1 MAAQKPL
8 ARRVERIGVSAIRHM
23 ASLGKKTPGAISLG
37 QGIPDTKTPAYI
49 RDGIVKLLNESDTIS
64 KYSLSQGL
72 PELREFVAKD
82 LSKKAG
88 FTVDPE
94 KHVCIT
100 AGAIE
105 ALAIAISTLVEEGD
119 EVILFDPG
127 YPPYIEH
134 IAFAG
139 GKMVLVPLKSKE
151 GWKVDMEKL
160 RSAIT
165 PKTKALIVCNP
176 SNPTGMIMGEAEI
189 AEIARLSEENG
200 FYVISDQ
207 TYEFLVYEG
216 GMPPTFLKYSAI
228 RDKLLIVYSFS
239 KEFSMTG
246 WRAGYLYAP
255 ENVLGQAMKIHDS
268 FILCAP
274 VISQYAALIALTK
287 KPNEDPEGMHAD
299 LKAKRDLVCARL
311 DALSDLFSYT
321 KPKGAYYVFAKFK
334 KTDLNSWDFALKMLN
349 EAKVVCVPG
358 SAFGK
363 MGEGHVRFSY
373 GASKEKLNEA
383 FDRIEKWNR
392 TLTG

>member
-1 MAAQKPL
+1 MATVKKMAA
-8 ARRVERIGVSAIRHM
+8 RVDRIGVSAIRHM

-49 RDGIVKLLNESDTIS
+49 REGIKKLLDESDVIS

-72 PELREFVAKD
+72 PELRDFVAKE
-82 LSKKAG
+82 LSKKGG
-88 FTVDPE
+88 FEISPE

-105 ALAIAISTLVEEGD
+105 ALAVSISTLVEEGD

-139 GKMVLVPLKSKE
+139 GKLVLVPLKAEE

-160 RSAIT
+160 RAAIT
-165 PKTKALIVCNP
+165 PKTKLLIVCNP
-176 SNPTGMIMGEAEI
+176 SNPTGMIMGEDEI
-189 AEIARLSEENG
+189 AEIAKLSEEHG

-216 GMPPTFLKYSAI
+216 GAPPTFLKYPAI
-228 RDKLLIVYSFS
+228 RDRLIIVYSFS

-255 ENVLGQAMKIHDS
+255 EEVLQQAMKVHDA

-274 VISQYAALIALTK
+274 VVSQFGALIALTQ
-287 KPNEDPEGMHAD
+287 KPNDDPEGMHAD
-299 LKAKRDLVCARL
+299 LKEKRDLVCARL
-311 DALSDLFSYT
+311 DALNDLFSYT

-334 KTDLNSWDFALKMLN
+334 KTNLNSWDFALKMLN

-363 MGEGHVRFSY
+363 VGEGHVRFSY
-373 GASKEKLNEA
+373 GASKERLNEA
-383 FDRIEKWNR
+383 FDRIAEWSK
-392 TLTG
+392 TL